1 MSRAPILGW
10 KGYAPERRSRLGK
23 FQADFCFPGTHR
35 AEEYNV
41 ALLLFLGLLVLHGY
55 TAAAR
60 EPGLQL
66 NKRSMSIDRQRIGI
80 LFEGLPLGI
89 RTANADRDLH
99 QDSLA
104 PSART

>member
-1 MSRAPILGW
+1 
-10 KGYAPERRSRLGK
+10 
-23 FQADFCFPGTHR
+23 
-35 AEEYNV
+35 
-41 ALLLFLGLLVLHGY
+41 
-55 TAAAR
+55 
-60 EPGLQL
+60 
-66 NKRSMSIDRQRIGI
+66 MSIDRQRIGI